1 MSTDSDTD
9 SSIELDHLIDKI
21 KHLRIPNHIM
31 APNNESTFNLQL
43 IKLHVDTVPQ
53 YDGNLTTL
61 EIFISSCDHLFNTF
75 GTDPT
80 IASYLLRVV
89 IGKLTGRAQA
99 LVATK
104 TELNSWPLIK
114 RTLRSCFGDQRN
126 IDCLEQDLIFLRPF
140 KNESPLNFGQRIQT
154 VRSQLSAKVNSLS
167 VLEMS
172 DATKTIY
179 LKQYDNM
186 ALKTFIRGLTGTLQ
200 SIIRL
205 RDPKSLETA
214 MNLVVEE
221 QNFQYTQHPPS
232 QINRLTPQIQMHE
245 RKPPQPSFNNT
256 PHFTPTNISLPYHM
270 HNNQTPQRPSHN
282 QNQQFNRPPIR
293 ETPMYQ
299 YPKQLLYGYEPSYAP
314 GQSTHA
320 RSTHGR
326 RSQPTPDT
334 RQDGRHGER
343 VVIDLYLH

>member
-154 VRSQLSAKVNSLS
+154 VRSQP
-167 VLEMS
+167 
-172 DATKTIY
+172 
-179 LKQYDNM
+179 
-186 ALKTFIRGLTGTLQ
+186 
-200 SIIRL
+200 II
-205 RDPKSLETA
+205 S
-214 MNLVVEE
+214 
-221 QNFQYTQHPPS
+221 
-232 QINRLTPQIQMHE
+232 
-245 RKPPQPSFNNT
+245 
-256 PHFTPTNISLPYHM
+256 
-270 HNNQTPQRPSHN
+270 
-282 QNQQFNRPPIR
+282 
-293 ETPMYQ
+293 
-299 YPKQLLYGYEPSYAP
+299 
-314 GQSTHA
+314 
-320 RSTHGR
+320 
-326 RSQPTPDT
+326 
-334 RQDGRHGER
+334 
-343 VVIDLYLH
+343 